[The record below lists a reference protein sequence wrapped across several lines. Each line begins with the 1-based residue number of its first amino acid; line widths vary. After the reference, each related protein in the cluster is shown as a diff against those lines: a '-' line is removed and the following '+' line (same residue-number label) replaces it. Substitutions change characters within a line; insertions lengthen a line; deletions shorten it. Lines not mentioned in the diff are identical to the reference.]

1 MIAVTNAMS
10 GPKTK
15 APVMA
20 ASIEVSC
27 VFAERVSTSSIP
39 PNSPTRYPPMA
50 ARRVSPKVFTE
61 IGYATGNVL
70 STVGKDLSHL

>member
-1 MIAVTNAMS
+1 MRERRRKNRNVTIAASRAMS

-27 VFAERVSTSSIP
+27 VFAERVSTSSISS
-39 PNSPTRYPPMA
+39 NSPTRYPPMA
-50 ARRVSPKVFTE
+50 AKRVRFSRK
-61 IGYATGNVL
+61 
-70 STVGKDLSHL
+70 